1 MVRKLLHLRNLYFVH
16 PVEHCQGLRCSW
28 YEGDMATDHVIKM
41 VYQISKKKSRR
52 HEHQYSTQA

>member
-16 PVEHCQGLRCSW
+16 SGEPYQGLRCSW

-41 VYQISKKKSRR
+41 VYQISITMTS
-52 HEHQYSTQA
+52 